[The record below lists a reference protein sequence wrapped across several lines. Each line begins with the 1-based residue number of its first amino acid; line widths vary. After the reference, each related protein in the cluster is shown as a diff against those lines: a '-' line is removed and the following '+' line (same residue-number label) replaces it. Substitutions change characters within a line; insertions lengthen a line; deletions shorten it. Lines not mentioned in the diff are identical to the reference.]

1 MFDGEKKT
9 LGNKDK
15 CRLVLKIKVLR
26 MIQVIGSAPHSK
38 TVPACPSA
46 VPAPGYTGPADKS
59 PGLARERR
67 LVAGKNLQHDPQQK
81 TG

>member
-1 MFDGEKKT
+1 
-9 LGNKDK
+9 
-15 CRLVLKIKVLR
+15 

-59 PGLARERR
+59 LGLARERR